1 MDYKFF
7 LREINNII
15 LSPVKA
21 WKRIES
27 ENRPL
32 SLLRDGYLLPLVIL
46 ISVSAFSGS
55 LLFANSEL
63 SSVYSLLVSI
73 KCFVLF
79 YATIYIA
86 AYIFGEI
93 TYPLDLGKNFTKSFK
108 IIVYSITPFLICQ
121 ILSRLFES
129 LQFVDILGL
138 YGLYIFWTGSE
149 KLLAPPQYKKMPM
162 LIASMVS
169 LVAIYVA
176 TNSFLNMVMEKIF
189 YAFFD

>member
-7 LREINNII
+7 LREISKII
-15 LSPVKA
+15 LDPVKA
-21 WKRIES
+21 WETIES
-27 ENRPL
+27 ENKPL
-32 SLLRDGYLLPLVIL
+32 SLLRDSYLLALVIL
-46 ISVSAFSGS
+46 VSVSAFFGS
-55 LLFANSEL
+55 LFFSNSEL
-63 SSVYSLLVSI
+63 SYVYSLFESI
-73 KCFVLF
+73 KCFALF
-79 YATIYIA
+79 YATIYAA

-93 TYPLDLGKNFTKSFK
+93 TYPLDLGKSFTKSFR

-129 LQFVDILGL
+129 IQFLDILGL

-162 LIASMVS
+162 LIASVVL
-169 LVAIYVA
+169 LVAVYVI
-176 TNSFLNMVMEKIF
+176 TNALLNMVMDRIF

>member
-7 LREINNII
+7 LREISNII
-15 LSPVKA
+15 PSPVKA
-21 WKRIES
+21 WGTIES
-27 ENRPL
+27 ENKPL
-32 SLLRDGYLLPLVIL
+32 SLLRDSYLFPLVIL
-46 ISVSAFSGS
+46 VSASAFLGS
-55 LLFANSEL
+55 LFFTNSEL
-63 SSVYSLLVSI
+63 SSIYSLLVSI

-79 YATIYIA
+79 YSTIYA
-86 AYIFGEI
+86 ATYIFGEI
-93 TYPLDLGKNFTKSFK
+93 TYPLDLGKSFTKSFR

-121 ILSRLFES
+121 IMSRLFES

-162 LIASMVS
+162 LIASIVS
-169 LVAIYVA
+169 LVTVYVV
-176 TNSFLNMVMEKIF
+176 TSSLLNMVMERVY

>member
-21 WKRIES
+21 WERIES

-46 ISVSAFSGS
+46 ISISAFLGS
-55 LLFANSEL
+55 LLFTNSEL
-63 SSVYSLLVSI
+63 SSVYSLLLSI
-73 KCFVLF
+73 KCFVLS

-108 IIVYSITPFLICQ
+108 IIVYSITPFLVCQ
-121 ILSRLFES
+121 ILSRFFES

-149 KLLAPPQYKKMPM
+149 KLFAPPQYKKMPM
-162 LIASMVS
+162 LIASMIS